1 MFSQF
6 KTISRCGHYTTLFS
20 FFLSCSRSS
29 CVRCIHPSQFVSLS
43 FSINSLFLSCSRTSQ
58 EVSNACAAY
67 MFTLQTYHCWLF
79 SLSLTVL
86 HTFSLPLVVA
96 HYCFC
101 LKCTYQLVYLFL
113 CMLFTPQYLPIQ
125 HGCRKVEVPPLLPP
139 HMNTETSL
147 FFLSDHKP
155 EKAFCT
161 VCTGCSWPQN
171 LNYWSFISSELKI

>member
-1 MFSQF
+1 MCRLYVYV
-6 KTISRCGHYTTLFS
+6 TNLPLLT
-20 FFLSCSRSS
+20 FLSL
-29 CVRCIHPSQFVSLS
+29 F
-43 FSINSLFLSCSRTSQ
+43 NS
-58 EVSNACAAY
+58 AAR
-67 MFTLQTYHCWLF
+67 
-79 SLSLTVL
+79 L

-101 LKCTYQLVYLFL
+101 LKCTYQLQSFL

-171 LNYWSFISSELKI
+171 LNYRSFISSELKI